1 MTTDDALARILAAYD
16 ELVSVAEGDEDEWSY
31 VMDLSASWR
40 ARLEAWAAD
49 RGAERIAP
57 LEQAA
62 LERAIDEVARISDP
76 YRAVDWLSTFP
87 QVVLTA
93 VGEQP

>member
-1 MTTDDALARILAAYD
+1 MTLDEALAQVLAAYD

-40 ARLEAWAAD
+40 ARLESWAAG
-49 RGAERIAP
+49 RGGERIAP

-62 LERAIDEVARISDP
+62 LERAIDEVGRISDP

-93 VGEQP
+93 VGERP